1 MRFSF
6 LKGIVQPEMKI
17 CQTLT
22 CPQAIEDVDYF
33 VSLLEQIGRN
43 LALHHLLINGSS
55 AVNGCRQNTIS

>member
-17 CQTLT
+17 CQKCT
-22 CPQAIEDVDYF
+22 CLQAIEDYF

-55 AVNGCRQNTIS
+55 EVNGCRQNTIS